1 MNLKQLQYFR
11 VLAQTEHYTKAAEK
25 LYITQPSLSYSIS
38 ELEREFGTQLFEKEG
53 RNVKLTKYG
62 RFFLSYVEKALDELD
77 LGKKLLLKMVSPTE
91 GKVDL
96 AFIYTLGSKFVP
108 NIVQSFL
115 NETSYKNVD
124 FSFAQGN
131 TQYLINNLKEGKF
144 DLVFC
149 SFVENEPNIDFIP
162 IAQEELVIIVPKDH
176 PLSNCKSISLN
187 ETSPYPFVFFS
198 NESGLRPL
206 INKMFKDSN
215 IVPKIAC
222 EAEEDSAIAGFVAI
236 NYGIAIIPNIPSL
249 KNFDVKILKIKQPN
263 YKRFI
268 YAATVKNR
276 YNTLATDSFRSF
288 AIKYGKKNYL
298 DTNKCI

>member
-11 VLAQTEHYTKAAEK
+11 VLAQTEHYTRAAEK

-77 LGKKLLLKMVSPTE
+77 LGKNLLLKMVSPTE

-115 NETSYKNVD
+115 NETNYKNVE

-131 TQYLINNLKEGKF
+131 TQYLINNLKQGKF

-176 PLSNCKSISLN
+176 PLSNYKSVSLN
-187 ETSPYPFVFFS
+187 ETAPYPFVFFS

-206 INKMFKDSN
+206 IDKMFKDSN

-249 KNFDVKILKIKQPN
+249 KNFDVKIIKIKQPN

-268 YAATVKNR
+268 YAATVKDR

-298 DTNKCI
+298 DVNKCI

>member
-77 LGKKLLLKMVSPTE
+77 LGKNLLLKMVSPTE

-115 NETSYKNVD
+115 NETSYKNVE

-131 TQYLINNLKEGKF
+131 TQYLINNLKQGKF

-176 PLSNCKSISLN
+176 PLSNYKSVSLN
-187 ETSPYPFVFFS
+187 ETAPYPFVFFS

-206 INKMFKDSN
+206 IDKMFKDSN

-236 NYGIAIIPNIPSL
+236 NYGIAIIPNIPAL

-298 DTNKCI
+298 DVNKCI

>member
-77 LGKKLLLKMVSPTE
+77 LGKNLLLKMVSPTE

-115 NETSYKNVD
+115 NETNYKNVD

-176 PLSNCKSISLN
+176 PLSNYKSISLS

-206 INKMFKDSN
+206 IDKMFKDSN

-236 NYGIAIIPNIPSL
+236 NYGMAIIPNIPSL

>member
-11 VLAQTEHYTKAAEK
+11 VLAQTEHYTRAAEK

-77 LGKKLLLKMVSPTE
+77 LGKNLLLKMVSPTE

-115 NETSYKNVD
+115 NETNYKNVE

-131 TQYLINNLKEGKF
+131 TQYLINNLKQGKF

-176 PLSNCKSISLN
+176 PLSNYKSVSLN
-187 ETSPYPFVFFS
+187 ETAPYPFVFFS

-206 INKMFKDSN
+206 IDKMFKDSN

-249 KNFDVKILKIKQPN
+249 KNFDVKIIKIKQPN

-268 YAATVKNR
+268 YAATVKDR

-288 AIKYGKKNYL
+288 AIKYGKK
-298 DTNKCI
+298 II

>member
-77 LGKKLLLKMVSPTE
+77 LGKNLLLKMVSPTE

-115 NETSYKNVD
+115 NETNYKNVE

-162 IAQEELVIIVPKDH
+162 IAQEELVVIVPKDH
-176 PLSNCKSISLN
+176 PLSNYKSISLS

-206 INKMFKDSN
+206 IDKMFKDSN